1 MKKGKTI
8 TFQLQDQFE
17 KDLFNYCN
25 ELHNFSG
32 TIKRIIGESQGF
44 KDWKE
49 AQKRRSVTIVGSSN
63 NSGVVKFTL

>member
-1 MKKGKTI
+1 VKKGKTI

-17 KDLFNYCN
+17 KDLFSYCN

-49 AQKRRSVTIVGSSN
+49 AQKRRSIPVISSN
-63 NSGVVKFTL
+63 GSGAIKFTL